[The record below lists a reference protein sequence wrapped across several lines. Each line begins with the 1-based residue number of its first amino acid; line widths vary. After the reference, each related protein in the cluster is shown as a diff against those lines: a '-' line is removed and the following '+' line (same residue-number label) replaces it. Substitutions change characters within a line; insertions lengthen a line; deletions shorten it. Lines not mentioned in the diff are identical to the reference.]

1 MRHYISFTIA
11 VIITFLLVGCQS
23 KKDEY
28 KLEMDVLGTT
38 GAGFLKSWLFSA
50 SSNEEAN
57 DIGLRLVNQETATSS
72 EDYVRAKIDYKLY
85 IIKRNNSIPVNFD
98 GHKTNIFKQ
107 REQWDIEQ
115 IPLAFA
121 GSEFGMSV
129 SDVLRIPHFKNYQRA
144 NNWLYSKETLGDV
157 LYNVNLTF
165 DDKYGLYNVRFT
177 TPYESKNH
185 LNTSIMDAVYSFS
198 EIIQKANGGAYRY
211 FDYPKERDLET
222 QDNWVVARWVFFA
235 PFGDETPN
243 KLIEIGVETND
254 AGDKYRM
261 FGAILLD
268 IKDFQQGDA
277 SSLF

>member
-1 MRHYISFTIA
+1 MIKEVLYMRHYINFTIA

-85 IIKRNNSIPVNFD
+85 IIKRNNSIPVHFD

-107 REQWDIEQ
+107 RKQWDIEQ

-144 NNWLYSKETLGDV
+144 NNWG
-157 LYNVNLTF
+157 
-165 DDKYGLYNVRFT
+165 
-177 TPYESKNH
+177 H
-185 LNTSIMDAVYSFS
+185 LQTS
-198 EIIQKANGGAYRY
+198 
-211 FDYPKERDLET
+211 
-222 QDNWVVARWVFFA
+222 VA
-235 PFGDETPN
+235 
-243 KLIEIGVETND
+243 
-254 AGDKYRM
+254 
-261 FGAILLD
+261 
-268 IKDFQQGDA
+268 
-277 SSLF
+277 